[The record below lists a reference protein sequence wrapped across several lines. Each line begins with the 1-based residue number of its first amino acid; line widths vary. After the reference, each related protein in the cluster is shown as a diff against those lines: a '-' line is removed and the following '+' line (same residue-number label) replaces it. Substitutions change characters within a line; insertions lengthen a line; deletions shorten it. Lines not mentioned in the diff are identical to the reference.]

1 MDQEESIKRNKLIGV
16 GKRVQSRRHSFR
28 GVDKEEWIKKN
39 GSRRTD
45 QEERIKRNGS
55 RVMDQEKLIRRNVTE
70 EEQIKRNR
78 FIQYNYQTIL
88 YLPKILYFKI
98 WNLLPV

>member
-1 MDQEESIKRNKLIGV
+1 M
-16 GKRVQSRRHSFR
+16 GKEVRSRRYSFR
-28 GVDKEEWIKKN
+28 GMDKDEWIKKN
-39 GSRRTD
+39 GSRGTN
-45 QEERIKRNGS
+45 QEEWIKSNGA
-55 RVMDQEKLIRRNVTE
+55 RGMDQEKLIRRNVTE